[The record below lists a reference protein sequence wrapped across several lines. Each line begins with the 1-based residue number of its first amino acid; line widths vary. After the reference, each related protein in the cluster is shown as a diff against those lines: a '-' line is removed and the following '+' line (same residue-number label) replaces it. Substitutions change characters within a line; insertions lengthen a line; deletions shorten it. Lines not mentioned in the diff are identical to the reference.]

1 MRHTLDLG
9 CSLHQLETPVLK
21 QRATPFYRDLPMS
34 EYQYIHFL
42 TCDRPLDGKQLAYM
56 ETQSAPVGTA
66 AWD

>member
-1 MRHTLDLG
+1 
-9 CSLHQLETPVLK
+9 
-21 QRATPFYRDLPMS
+21 MS